1 MNKSDLHPTDRSPGR
16 PIMILPGL
24 EVCLSSFIL
33 SRSANQFL
41 LHLAMSSARLT
52 AQLDC

>member
-1 MNKSDLHPTDRSPGR
+1 MNKSDLHPTDRLPGR
-16 PIMILPGL
+16 GDYDPPRAGGL
-24 EVCLSSFIL
+24 FERFIL